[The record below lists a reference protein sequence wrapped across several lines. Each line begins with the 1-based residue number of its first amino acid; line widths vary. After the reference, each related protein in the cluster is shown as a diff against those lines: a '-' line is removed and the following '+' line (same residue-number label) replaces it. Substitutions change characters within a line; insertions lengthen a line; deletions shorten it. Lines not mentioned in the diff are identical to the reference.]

1 MNQSFICNSW
11 DAGGSWR
18 TGGGGGC
25 RRVGGGCL
33 QSPAEQGGEVTGA

>member
-18 TGGGGGC
+18 TGGGGVQAG
-25 RRVGGGCL
+25 GGGCL